1 MFSLSEVTLG
11 AGCNV
16 DWDHRM
22 EEQEKN
28 CYVPSL
34 HSVFCILS
42 VVRPQGVTVRVNEN
56 VIKQRVYIN
65 ELEAGKIKSN
75 NASLKQRME
84 IKKLKGQLRE
94 LQGDAEQLDNIDTFL
109 GMQESVGM
117 EQEAAIE

>member
-1 MFSLSEVTLG
+1 M
-11 AGCNV
+11 N
-16 DWDHRM
+16 
-22 EEQEKN
+22 EK
-28 CYVPSL
+28 
-34 HSVFCILS
+34 
-42 VVRPQGVTVRVNEN
+42 

-109 GMQESVGM
+109 RMQESVGM
-117 EQEAAIE
+117 EQEAAIEKVLTPSPTID